1 MQEFPALA
9 VPDVE
14 EWVGEQSLKRGRPYA
29 RNGSVR
35 YPHREG
41 LTLRALVQG
50 TAAHPY
56 RVTVTLGK
64 QGIRNA
70 ECSCPVGDDGRCKH
84 VAAPLLTW
92 LDRPETFAEAES
104 EEAALQRLSKDEL
117 IALVRRIE
125 RRFPE
130 VQQLISLEVPILTS
144 KSADDVPVDAD
155 AIRRQV
161 TAALEGGE
169 DQWDGGFAFDEDLA
183 PLVEIGDTYREKG
196 AWRNAAT
203 VYQTVAQTVLD
214 HYELVSDEDGTAA
227 VAVNDCVERLGICL
241 ASARDE
247 ALRENIV
254 RAVFAVYRWDN
265 EFGGIGVGDAAPE
278 ILVEQTTPAEKRLV
292 AELVRAAMPTG
303 SASGDN
309 WYVQYRRRDY
319 GALLLQLA
327 GGDLDDDTFLS
338 ICKETGQTRELV
350 ERLLRLGRLDDA
362 VAEAQAASDYDL
374 LALADV
380 FVAHHHGDVAENLVR
395 RRLRTSD
402 DPRLAV
408 WLKDRARTEGDVEGA
423 LELAERLFWRQPS
436 AHGYQEIG
444 DLSRELGT
452 WEAVRAGIRAHL
464 TKDGQYALL
473 TEIALLDGEVDA
485 ALAALDHVQHR
496 EVGWHIGWVAA
507 PGLALRVARAA
518 EETRPADSIRLYL
531 RQAEKLIQ
539 LQGRSNYAEAAAYL
553 KRVRD
558 LYRRQNDEPAWRNY
572 ITKLRED
579 NRRLRALQD
588 EMNKAGLL

>member
-1 MQEFPALA
+1 MQEFPTLA

-14 EWVGEQSLKRGRPYA
+14 EWAGEQSLKRGWPYA

-35 YPHREG
+35 HPRREG

-50 TAAHPY
+50 TAPHPY
-56 RVTVTLGK
+56 RVTVTLRK
-64 QGIRNA
+64 KGIRDA

-84 VAAPLLTW
+84 VAALLLIW
-92 LDRPETFAEAES
+92 LDRPEAFAEAES

-130 VQQLISLEVPILTS
+130 VEQLISLEVPILTS
-144 KSADDVPVDAD
+144 TSADDVPVDAD

-161 TAALEGGE
+161 AAALEGGE
-169 DQWDGGFAFDEDLA
+169 DQWDGGLAFGEDLE
-183 PLVEIGDTYREKG
+183 PLVEIGDAYREKG
-196 AWRNAAT
+196 AWRNAST

-227 VAVNDCVERLGICL
+227 VAVNDCVERLGECL
-241 ASARDE
+241 VSAQDE

-254 RAVFAVYRWDN
+254 RAIFSIYRWDN
-265 EFGGIGVGDAAPE
+265 EYGGIGAGDTAPE
-278 ILVEQTTPAEKRLV
+278 IFTEKTTPAEKRLV
-292 AELVRAAMPTG
+292 AELVRAAMPTR
-303 SASGDN
+303 SPAGD

-319 GALLLQLA
+319 GALLLRLA
-327 GGDLDDDTFLS
+327 GGDLDDDAYLS

-350 ERLLRLGRLDDA
+350 ERLLTLRRLGDA

-395 RRLRTSD
+395 RRLRTSE

-408 WLKDRARTEGDVEGA
+408 WLKDRARMGGDVEGA

-464 TKDGQYALL
+464 TRDGLYALL

-496 EVGWHIGWVAA
+496 EIGWHVGWVAA

-518 EETRPADSIRLYL
+518 EETRPAASIRLYL
-531 RQAEKLIQ
+531 RQVEKLIQ
-539 LQGRSNYAEAAAYL
+539 LQGRDNYAESASYL

-558 LYRRQNDEPAWRNY
+558 LYRRQHDEPAWQTY

-588 EMNKAGLL
+588 ELNKAEL